1 MLGFEEFIWFPGSL
15 VLAQYCFDALAQA
28 GSNVAITQ
36 GIAQGIATLGP
47 AWASA
52 SKQYWAKIGEHYP
65 VLVTEQYVYE
75 EWALGTYRYGW
86 IQNRLRY

>member
-36 GIAQGIATLGP
+36 GIATSGL

-52 SKQYWAKIGEHYP
+52 SKQYWAKIGAP
-65 VLVTEQYVYE
+65 RDFRIAKQY
-75 EWALGTYRYGW
+75 
-86 IQNRLRY
+86 RLNVPSAVHGSDKSVG